1 MQEVRLSPFRA
12 LWTSAVLVDVHRSV
26 RPICLVA
33 ILCVAASG
41 CGSDRAQRR
50 LDESAEPFL
59 GVACGVP
66 NSITCDRVG
75 VGVNAP
81 AATTLV
87 MVHVAGRWVR
97 LSPPTDSPGDHLW
110 LGYLRDAG
118 LRHGALDVG
127 IPPVATRWF
136 GTPEVQPP
144 VTVAVFFA
152 DGTVSTLTARGF
164 LHPGFG

>member
-1 MQEVRLSPFRA
+1 MRQLS
-12 LWTSAVLVDVHRSV
+12 
-26 RPICLVA
+26 LVA
-33 ILCVAASG
+33 ILCVVVASG
-41 CGSDRAQRR
+41 CGGARTHRR
-50 LDESAEPFL
+50 LNVSAEPYL

-81 AATTLV
+81 AAATLV

-97 LSPPTDSPGDHLW
+97 LSPPTDSPRDHLW
-110 LGYLRDAG
+110 LGYLHEAG
-118 LRHGALDVG
+118 LKHGALDVG
-127 IPPVATRWF
+127 IHPRATRWF
-136 GTPEVQPP
+136 GTPEVEPA
-144 VTVAVFFA
+144 VTVAVFFG